1 MDVKPEGYMFI
12 AKYKDIPGS
21 IGAVGTIFGEENINI
36 GIMQVGRDITGGE
49 AIMVLTLD
57 TEATSDVTEK
67 VKDLDHVKDATG
79 INLL

>member
-1 MDVKPEGYMFI
+1 
-12 AKYKDIPGS
+12 
-21 IGAVGTIFGEENINI
+21 
-36 GIMQVGRDITGGE
+36 MQVGRDITGGE